1 MKGRFRKF
9 LSYYKPYKRLFF
21 TDMFCA
27 MIAAG
32 ITLAFPMITRY
43 ITGVILMK
51 EPVDISKIYQLGIF
65 MVVLVIIEFFCNF
78 YVTYQG
84 HVMGTYMERDIRNE
98 LFEHYQKYS

>member
-9 LSYYKPYKRLFF
+9 LSYYKPYKKLFL

-27 MIAAG
+27 MIGAA

-43 ITGVILMK
+43 ITGVILVQ
-51 EPVDISKIYQLGIF
+51 EPIDVQRIYVLGAI
-65 MVVLVIIEFFCNF
+65 MIVLVIIEFFCNF
-78 YVTYQG
+78 YETYQG

-98 LFEHYQKYS
+98 